1 MRELEKLLEFNNILY
16 EKLPNSIIIENDRGD
31 KVGVRY
37 DVEDKMY
44 YMLIKYYNEEI
55 PSGYKGSNVSSVLKI
70 IKELL
75 NN

>member
-1 MRELEKLLEFNNILY
+1 M
-16 EKLPNSIIIENDRGD
+16 
-31 KVGVRY
+31 GVRY